1 MRAARVLA
9 TAMFAFGP
17 MLGTTQFLG
26 APSAAADTGA
36 SPSPT
41 ATVGTGNGQAAPVAN
56 LAAACGSGVTVVMS
70 NINGDIPV
78 TFTVTR
84 PDGSQDAVTVA
95 ADKIVRRTYPVADG
109 VTTPI
114 TVSAPGMTSV
124 SRGLPA
130 TCKAAATTKVLGVK
144 VVRKPATAT
153 QVAKLP
159 FTGPGFPAMPAATLG
174 LGLVLGGSV
183 LSRIRPRPTR

>member
-9 TAMFAFGP
+9 TAMLAFAPF
-17 MLGTTQFLG
+17 LGTTQLLG
-26 APSAAADTGA
+26 ATAAAADTGP

-41 ATVGTGNGQAAPVAN
+41 ATVGSGNGQAAPVAN
-56 LAAACGSGVTVVMS
+56 LAAACGSGVTVVLS

-84 PDGSQDAVTVA
+84 ADGSQDAVIVA
-95 ADKIVRRTYPVADG
+95 ADKIVRRTYPVANG

-114 TVSAPGMTSV
+114 TVSAPGMTPV
-124 SRGLPA
+124 SGGLPA

-144 VVRKPATAT
+144 VVRKPAAAPH
-153 QVAKLP
+153 VGELP
-159 FTGPGFPAMPAATLG
+159 FTGPGFPAVPGAILG
-174 LGLVLGGSV
+174 LGLVVGGSV
-183 LSRIRPRPTR
+183 LMRVRPRPAH